1 MQQFMLPWC
10 RVKCYPLEGD
20 SMAHTKK
27 ERKKAISDIPDIP
40 GGPFWRRLGPYGP
53 AIPLIPRLAK
63 EIAKVMID
71 HEEMVGLGHGAQFD
85 ESYDWD
91 AATRRRQQEERWA
104 AMDFERSS
112 IKTGDVGIKVTR
124 KVSAYSKL
132 FGKELKKLI
141 KKHPRT
147 KVTNLMKR
155 AHTATKKKMPKKKGK
170 ATKGRRRIAA
180 SGQFR
185 RDKILPR
192 RK

>member
-1 MQQFMLPWC
+1 
-10 RVKCYPLEGD
+10 
-20 SMAHTKK
+20 MAHRKK
-27 ERKKAISDIPDIP
+27 ERKKAIDDVPELP

-53 AIPLIPRLAK
+53 FIPLIPLVAK
-63 EIAKVMID
+63 EIAKLMTE
-71 HEEMVGLGHGAQFD
+71 HEEMVGLGHGPKFD
-85 ESYDWD
+85 ETFDWD
-91 AATRRRQQEERWA
+91 AATRREQQEARWA

-112 IKTGDVGIKVTR
+112 IKTGDVAIKVKR
-124 KVSAYSKL
+124 KVSAYSKQ
-132 FGKELKKLI
+132 FGIELKKLI

-147 KVTNLMKR
+147 KVTNLMTR

-170 ATKGRRRIAA
+170 ATKGRRTIAK